1 MFLPILLVSVV
12 FLSIALL
19 GMGLQTFFSS
29 RNQFPDYDI
38 GKNKE
43 MRKKG
48 LVCAKTEQKMID
60 KGILKVQDLDPMDY
74 SCSTCK

>member
-29 RNQFPDYDI
+29 RKKFPDYDI

>member
-1 MFLPILLVSVV
+1 MFLSILLVSVV

-19 GMGLQTFFSS
+19 GMGVQTFFSS
-29 RNQFPDYDI
+29 RKKFPDYEV
-38 GKNKE
+38 GHNKK
-43 MRKKG
+43 MREKG

-74 SCSTCK
+74 SCTTCK